1 MAVAPYTIPPR
12 FPKSLRAVALVADI
26 ESGARGDWRDGSG
39 LQGRSVTYRAQA
51 ALECAGEPDPHL
63 RGARIVA
70 RTLDLFPATIAPLHL
85 FAANGI
91 PPTASDAERG
101 RAYETLRSQPWIQG
115 HSHHISMHYE
125 RLLRL
130 GVRGVLAEVAER
142 EAALDAC
149 PERVAQP
156 PSAVAPSSM
165 ELPDSNGFTAEGGC
179 ATSCGDERRTFY
191 AAVRISLEAFQ
202 RHAGRYRAEALRLMD
217 ETPDPARRTE
227 LSRIADALAHV
238 PAEPARTFFEA
249 IQSML
254 LLHFASRTHDA
265 DSAAGR
271 LDHYFGPYYEAD
283 LAAGRITRP
292 EAAEWVQV
300 LLAHLLELN
309 RFSDAVTLGGCEDD
323 GTTPFCNDL
332 TFFVLDAMAH
342 LRLPTPQIGLRYTP
356 GHPREL
362 LRRGVGCVRAGTG
375 HPGFF
380 YDPVA
385 IAALERAEFTRAQ
398 AADYVNCN
406 CVELSSAG
414 RSSIVSGYR
423 YLNLPKMLEMLLNDG
438 RQMLEE
444 TKELWLGFTSPP
456 PESLLPLR
464 CKSFEDLLAAFGT
477 YLDHAIDGIVDS
489 TNAGM
494 KTRSATNSLAPL
506 SSAFIEGCI
515 ETGRH
520 AMLGGAVCGQTF
532 PTFIGLV
539 NAANSLAAIRQ
550 LVFEEKSVTLAEIA
564 EACRSNFEGHAALRE
579 RIVNDCPRYGNDD
592 PRADDLL
599 RHLYDRI
606 ARSLEGR
613 RNSWGQAYAP
623 QYFGW
628 LAHAMRGRH
637 TAATP
642 DGRLAGEAVSGTLG
656 GDGATDRRGPTALL
670 RSATSFDHTQ
680 ASGGLAVNL
689 AVDAAL
695 LRDDAGAERL
705 VDLTL
710 AYFAM
715 GGMQIQYNC
724 VSPETLREAQAH
736 PDRHRHLLVRV
747 AGYSDRFVCLDAP
760 TQDDIVRRTQ
770 HALA

>member
-1 MAVAPYTIPPR
+1 MQSFDPSTIPPR

-39 LQGRSVTYRAQA
+39 LQDRSVTYRAQA

-91 PPTASDAERG
+91 PPTFSDAERG

-130 GVRGVLAEVAER
+130 GVRGVVAEIDAR
-142 EAALDAC
+142 EGALDAR
-149 PERVAQP
+149 PER
-156 PSAVAPSSM
+156 APAS
-165 ELPDSNGFTAEGGC
+165 
-179 ATSCGDERRTFY
+179 DERRTFY
-191 AAVRISLEAFQ
+191 AAVRISLDAFQ
-202 RHAGRYRAEALRLMD
+202 RHADRYRAEALRLLG
-217 ETPDPARRTE
+217 ETPDPARRAE
-227 LSRIADALAHV
+227 LARIADALARV

-249 IQSML
+249 IQSKL

-271 LDHYFGPYYEAD
+271 IDRYLGPYYEAD
-283 LAAGRITRP
+283 LAAGRITRG
-292 EAAEWVQV
+292 EAAEWIQV
-300 LLAHLLELN
+300 LLAHLLEIT

-323 GTTPFCNDL
+323 GATPFCNDL

-362 LRRGVGCVRAGTG
+362 LRRGVECIRAGTG
-375 HPGFF
+375 NPGFF

-423 YLNLPKMLEMLLNDG
+423 YLNLPKMLEMLLNDE

-456 PESLLPLR
+456 PANLVPLR
-464 CKSFEDLLAAFGT
+464 CATFDDLLAAYDT
-477 YLDHAIDGIVDS
+477 YLDHAIDRIVES
-489 TNAGM
+489 TNGGM
-494 KTRSATNSLAPL
+494 KTKNATNSLAPL

-539 NAANSLAAIRQ
+539 NAANSLAAIRL
-550 LVFEEKSVTLAEIA
+550 LVFEEKSVTLVEIA

-606 ARSLEGR
+606 ARARAGR
-613 RNSWGQAYAP
+613 RNSWGHAYAP

-628 LAHAMRGRH
+628 LSHAIRGRW

-670 RSATSFDHTQ
+670 RSATSFNHTL

-689 AVDAAL
+689 AVDAPL

-724 VSPETLREAQAH
+724 VSPETLRDAQSH

-760 TQDDIVRRTQ
+760 TQDDIVQRTQ
-770 HALA
+770 RALA